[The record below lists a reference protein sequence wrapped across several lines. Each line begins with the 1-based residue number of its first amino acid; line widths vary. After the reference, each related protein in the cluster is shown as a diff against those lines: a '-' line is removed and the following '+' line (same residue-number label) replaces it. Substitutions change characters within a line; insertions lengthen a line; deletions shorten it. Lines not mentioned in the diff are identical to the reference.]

1 MTKMT
6 PAYRQYLLKEKGV
19 TQKQIAIELGVVEMC
34 VSKEIH
40 DLPHSHRVRCAIA
53 EKIGLP
59 VGVVFPDYY
68 NRPPKRTTSKV
79 ASATV

>member
-1 MTKMT
+1 MKPTMT

-19 TQKQIAIELGVVEMC
+19 TQKAIALELGVVEMC

-40 DLPHSHRVRCAIA
+40 DLTHSHCVRCAIA

-59 VGVVFPDYY
+59 VDVVFPDYY
-68 NRPPKRTTSKV
+68 NRPPQRTTSKV
-79 ASATV
+79 AAAV